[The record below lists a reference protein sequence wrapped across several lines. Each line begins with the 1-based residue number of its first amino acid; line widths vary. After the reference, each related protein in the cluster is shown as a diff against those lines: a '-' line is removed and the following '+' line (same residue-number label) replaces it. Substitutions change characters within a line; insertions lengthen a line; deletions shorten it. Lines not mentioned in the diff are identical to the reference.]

1 LCFRQGATAEILSDA
16 LKENQCESLLSLIV
30 SLTRDGPGVAWRYR
44 LIVWGRAAQACE
56 DINQQCADQN
66 EREECG
72 NVFAL
77 LFVVEPSLVAALA
90 LSFRQLIPF
99 FKIECHE

>member
-1 LCFRQGATAEILSDA
+1 LCFSQGATAEILSDA
-16 LKENQCESLLSLIV
+16 LKENQGESLLSLIV

-44 LIVWGRAAQACE
+44 LIVWGRAAQAGE
-56 DINQQCADQN
+56 DINQQCADQD

-72 NVFAL
+72 NVFDL